1 MIDAQS
7 SDGATLS
14 LYTLLNTLIKGSSPG
29 LVVKGGNLCSE
40 DCEFE
45 SKHRKLDGHFFTFN
59 CCKNCNGC
67 LKRRK

>member
-29 LVVKGGNLCSE
+29 LVVKGGARNQKVVILNPVP
-40 DCEFE
+40 DT
-45 SKHRKLDGHFFTFN
+45 GWTFFTLI
-59 CCKNCNGC
+59 CCKIVMFV
-67 LKRRK
+67 